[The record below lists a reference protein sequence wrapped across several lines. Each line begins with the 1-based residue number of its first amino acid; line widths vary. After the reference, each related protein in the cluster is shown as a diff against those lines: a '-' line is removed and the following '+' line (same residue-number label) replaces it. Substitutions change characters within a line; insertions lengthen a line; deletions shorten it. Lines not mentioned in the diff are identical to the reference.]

1 MLSGETRAQS
11 TKNSLSRE
19 KRMGAGFSRAS
30 SSLHSLRFL
39 WASAD
44 ALLQTELNAHTTLVI

>member
-19 KRMGAGFSRAS
+19 KRMGAAFRRAS
-30 SSLHSLRFL
+30 TSLHFLKFL

-44 ALLQTELNAHTTLVI
+44 ALLPTQLNAHTTLLI